1 MKETISFLRQN
12 GISYHEKY
20 PVKPHTAYRVGGNAE
35 LVAFPNSP
43 SELRTL
49 IAWCRTRKLPFF
61 LIGGGAN
68 IIVSDNG
75 LPGITIFTEHLNKL
89 KLQNGKILAECG
101 VSMENL
107 ALFTA
112 RHGISG
118 LEFLYDIP
126 GSVGGSLIMNAG
138 NNDGEMKHVTCLVQA
153 MTPENHVISLPG
165 NQCNFGYRTSRF
177 KEEKM
182 VVIQAAFAA
191 TMRRPEKEIRAEME
205 RIKAERLRKF
215 PMEYPNGGSV
225 FKRPPGDYAGRLIE
239 VSGCGGMRVGDAQ
252 VSTKHRGFIVNL
264 GHATATDIRKLIA
277 QVQERVKETQGI
289 SLERE
294 QIFLPEDMGISHV

>member
-1 MKETISFLRQN
+1 MKAEDSFLQHS
-12 GISYHEKY
+12 GISHRKNY
-20 PVKPHTAYRVGGNAE
+20 PIQAHTAYKVGGDAE
-35 LVAFPNSP
+35 LAAFPDSP
-43 SELRTL
+43 SQLCTL
-49 IAWCRTRKLPFF
+49 ISWCRSRQLPFF

-68 IIVSDNG
+68 IIVSDDG
-75 LPGITIFTEHLNKL
+75 LPGITIFTANLNQL
-89 KLQNGKILAECG
+89 KLQDGKIVAECG

-118 LEFLYDIP
+118 FEFLYDIP

-138 NNDGEMKHVTCLVQA
+138 NNDGEMKHVTCFVQA
-153 MTPENHVISLPG
+153 MTPGNRVISLPG

-191 TMRRPEKEIRAEME
+191 TMRKPEKEIRAEME
-205 RIKAERLRKF
+205 RIKEERLRKF

-264 GHATATDIRKLIA
+264 GHATATDIRNLIA
-277 QVQERVKETQGI
+277 LVQKKVKETHGVV
-289 SLERE
+289 LERE